1 MRYIV
6 VFWFT
11 ILLAFNVS
19 SQKND
24 TSFALIYDLIEQDNY
39 FKARAVFDSEKT
51 SLSSEFQLVTE
62 VFLDNAFNRLT
73 KSNQKINQLIEAE
86 KNLPD
91 SLVLKIY
98 QIKVD
103 NSIKLFNYR
112 EAKSSLEFILENYS
126 GYLTENQAAE
136 FENSLKIWSALEN
149 EPAQKVFIRETNRI
163 QMIKDKAGLDNLELF
178 NENDT
183 VNFVFDTGANL
194 STVPASTALNLGMK
208 ILSADLQVGTIT
220 GAKVPAQL
228 AVCPVLK
235 LGGIE
240 IHNAVFLVLDDDAL
254 TFPHADY
261 RIYGVLGFPVL
272 EALREIQITSDGW
285 FIVPEKETPI
295 DSPSN
300 LAMKGLT
307 PLIYIDDRHYTFDTG
322 ADNTLLYH
330 SYYREKKNEI
340 EKNYPP
346 ARVKFGG
353 AGGGKEFDGFVV
365 SETFNI
371 LGKEVTLENIQLLK
385 EKVSETETVYGN
397 IGQDLIRRFNK
408 MTINFSHMFIK
419 FD

>member
-1 MRYIV
+1 MY
-6 VFWFT
+6 
-11 ILLAFNVS
+11 
-19 SQKND
+19 
-24 TSFALIYDLIEQDNY
+24 
-39 FKARAVFDSEKT
+39 
-51 SLSSEFQLVTE
+51 
-62 VFLDNAFNRLT
+62 
-73 KSNQKINQLIEAE
+73 
-86 KNLPD
+86 
-91 SLVLKIY
+91 
-98 QIKVD
+98 
-103 NSIKLFNYR
+103 NYR
-112 EAKSSLEFILENYS
+112 EAKNSLEFILKNYS
-126 GYLTENQAAE
+126 TFLTDNQVAE

-163 QMIKDKAGLDNLELF
+163 KMLKDKAGLDNLEVF
-178 NENDT
+178 NKNDT

-194 STVPASTALNLGMK
+194 STVPASTALNMGMK
-208 ILSADLQVGTIT
+208 IISADLQVGTIT

-235 LGGIE
+235 LGDIE
-240 IHNAVFLVLDDDAL
+240 IQNAVFLVLDDNAL
-254 TFPHADY
+254 AFPHADY

-272 EALREIQITSDGW
+272 EALREIQITQDGW
-285 FIVPEKETPI
+285 FIVPEKETSI
-295 DSPSN
+295 NYPSN

-330 SYYREKKNEI
+330 SYYTERKNEI

-353 AGGGKEFDGFVV
+353 ASGGKEFDGFVV

-385 EKVSETETVYGN
+385 EKVNETETVYGN
-397 IGQDLIRRFNK
+397 IGQDLIRQFNK